1 VKNKVLN
8 NPPFARLPLVVDSL
22 SSNTDNNMCIVRK
35 GKILDQVNIGDLNIG
50 YPDYLCYTSEFGV
63 IDVLLRGTGRGTN
76 IMPKNPGFSCGPM
89 PVEPDFREQEEIS
102 VDAIR
107 VTDSAGNTISND
119 IRDDITTST
128 EFQGNLDA
136 NNQRPALT
144 DSELQRRIES
154 RAERT
159 RRVTD
164 ISRTIDC
171 DGDRAT
177 VEIRIKP
184 QYQMTG
190 FRYIESIPKA
200 CLPELE
206 SGFKDSLLQ
215 IGDELTVQVVEDP
228 LIMWRFNS
236 ITREQRIEY
245 ELDTCLRECEELI
258 QGMAFAEGID
268 EDNNGQPLEADSGH
282 EEELHEGDIVDYVP
296 ADVVVL
302 HSRIEDTIITQAQA
316 AAIQRDAVSGSYP
329 NTVIGQYKA
338 LQEAVEAYSGS
349 VRIEIK
355 NTVDPLNEIDEIVV
369 HFRGVGIES
378 GRVSGTSQVTS
389 FMSEPGRL
397 FGANRRDLRRGTPE
411 QILELDVLDRLKSF
425 LESFATTSPNVPFDI
440 NLEKQS
446 IEEGRE

>member
-1 VKNKVLN
+1 MLFLN

-22 SSNTDNNMCIVRK
+22 ASDTGNNMYIVKK

-89 PVEPDFREQEEIS
+89 PVEPDFREQEM
-102 VDAIR
+102 
-107 VTDSAGNTISND
+107 ISND
-119 IRDDITTST
+119 VVTSAQGNNPIINDIINDDSGNRRS
-128 EFQGNLDA
+128 EFQVNSQPMSQPEI
-136 NNQRPALT
+136 QRV
-144 DSELQRRIES
+144 IES

-190 FRYIESIPKA
+190 FRYIESIPKV

-215 IGDELTVQVVEDP
+215 IGGELTVQVVEDP

-245 ELDTCLRECEELI
+245 ELDACLRECEELI
-258 QGMAFAEGID
+258 QGMAFAGGID
-268 EDNNGQPLEADSGH
+268 ENTGQPVEADSGH

-296 ADVVVL
+296 GDVLALASQIASQSTGATVV
-302 HSRIEDTIITQAQA
+302 ITQQQA
-316 AAIQRDAVSGSYP
+316 AQIQPDSNGDYP

-338 LQEAVEAYSGS
+338 LQEAVEAYPGS
-349 VRIEIK
+349 VRIEIQ
-355 NTVDPLNEIDEIVV
+355 NTVGPVDTQIDQIVV
-369 HFRGVGIES
+369 HFRGVGNGPVRRNTATTI
-378 GRVSGTSQVTS
+378 
-389 FMSEPGRL
+389 SEFITNPL
-397 FGANRRDLRRGTPE
+397 LP
-411 QILELDVLDRLKSF
+411 
-425 LESFATTSPNVPFDI
+425 FATSIRDNPQIGAVLTQLKGFLNTFVTGSTLRQGVRFDVI
-440 NLEKQS
+440 LQKES
-446 IEEGRE
+446 EEGRG

>member
-1 VKNKVLN
+1 MN
-8 NPPFARLPLVVDSL
+8 NPPFARLPLLVDSL
-22 SSNTDNNMCIVRK
+22 ASDTGNNMYIVKK
-35 GKILDQVNIGDLNIG
+35 GKILDQVNIGELNIG

-89 PVEPDFREQEEIS
+89 PVEPDFREQE
-102 VDAIR
+102 
-107 VTDSAGNTISND
+107 TISND
-119 IRDDITTST
+119 VVTSAQGNNPIINDIINDDSGNRRS
-128 EFQGNLDA
+128 EFQVNSQPMSQPEI
-136 NNQRPALT
+136 QRV
-144 DSELQRRIES
+144 IES

-171 DGDRAT
+171 DGERAT

-200 CLPELE
+200 CLPSLSSFDIDTDTLRIDGQLE
-206 SGFKDSLLQ
+206 VA
-215 IGDELTVQVVEDP
+215 IVEDP

-245 ELDTCLRECEELI
+245 ELDACLRECEELI
-258 QGMAFAEGID
+258 QGMAFAERIV
-268 EDNNGQPLEADSGH
+268 ENTGQPVEADSGH

-302 HSRIEDTIITQAQA
+302 HSRIEGEIVTQTEA
-316 AAIQRDAVSGSYP
+316 AGISRDNKGDYP

-338 LQEAVEAYSGS
+338 LQEAVEAYPGS
-349 VRIEIK
+349 VRIEIQ
-355 NTVDPLNEIDEIVV
+355 NTVGPVDTQIDQIVV
-369 HFRGVGIES
+369 HFRGVGNGPVRRNTATTI
-378 GRVSGTSQVTS
+378 
-389 FMSEPGRL
+389 SEFITNPL
-397 FGANRRDLRRGTPE
+397 LP
-411 QILELDVLDRLKSF
+411 
-425 LESFATTSPNVPFDI
+425 FATSIRDNPQIGAVLTQLKGFLNTFVTGSTLRQGVRFDVI
-440 NLEKQS
+440 LQKES
-446 IEEGRE
+446 EEGRG

>member
-1 VKNKVLN
+1 MN

-22 SSNTDNNMCIVRK
+22 SSNTGNNMYIVKK

-76 IMPKNPGFSCGPM
+76 IIPKNPGFSCGPM
-89 PVEPDFREQEEIS
+89 PVEPDFREQE
-102 VDAIR
+102 
-107 VTDSAGNTISND
+107 TISND
-119 IRDDITTST
+119 VVTSAQGNNPIINDIIYTNPSAPSTST
-128 EFQGNLDA
+128 LRDGFTSNTQPEI
-136 NNQRPALT
+136 QRV
-144 DSELQRRIES
+144 IES

-200 CLPELE
+200 CLPSLSSFDIDTDTLRIDGQLE
-206 SGFKDSLLQ
+206 VA
-215 IGDELTVQVVEDP
+215 IVEDP

-258 QGMAFAEGID
+258 QGMAFAERIETTPAGEPAQADDFTTD
-268 EDNNGQPLEADSGH
+268 EILY
-282 EEELHEGDIVDYVP
+282 EGEPERYVP
-296 ADVVVL
+296 RDVVNLNTAIAGTSTTVTDSYL
-302 HSRIEDTIITQAQA
+302 DLAQ
-316 AAIQRDAVSGSYP
+316 
-329 NTVIGQYKA
+329 
-338 LQEAVEAYSGS
+338 AVEAYEGD
-349 VRIEIK
+349 VRIEIR
-355 NTVDPLNEIDEIVV
+355 NTVEPLDEIDEIRIDFGGNKRARYRSATDIGNFLVDASHNFASGGREPLNAETPILTALQDFLREVV
-369 HFRGVGIES
+369 INRG
-378 GRVSGTSQVTS
+378 
-389 FMSEPGRL
+389 
-397 FGANRRDLRRGTPE
+397 GADDGKIDGQAR
-411 QILELDVLDRLKSF
+411 
-425 LESFATTSPNVPFDI
+425 FDI
-440 NLEKQS
+440 KLEKEPNEQ
-446 IEEGRE
+446 G

>member
-1 VKNKVLN
+1 MN
-8 NPPFARLPLVVDSL
+8 NPPFARLPLLVDSL
-22 SSNTDNNMCIVRK
+22 ASDTGNNMYIVKK
-35 GKILDQVNIGDLNIG
+35 GKILDQVNIGELNIG

-89 PVEPDFREQEEIS
+89 PVEPDFREQE
-102 VDAIR
+102 
-107 VTDSAGNTISND
+107 TISND
-119 IRDDITTST
+119 VVTSAQGNNPIINDIIYTNPSAPSTST
-128 EFQGNLDA
+128 LRDGFTSNTQPEI
-136 NNQRPALT
+136 QRV
-144 DSELQRRIES
+144 IES

-206 SGFKDSLLQ
+206 RDFKDSLLQ

-245 ELDTCLRECEELI
+245 ELDACLRECEELI

-268 EDNNGQPLEADSGH
+268 ENTGQPVEADSGH

-440 NLEKQS
+440 NLERQS
-446 IEEGRE
+446 IEEGE